1 MDAPIY
7 SPAAAFEQP
16 KPVPTPLTVSSVSL
30 AELMSAPAAWAV
42 VLKHAPV
49 FKVIVTSKQ
58 IQPFITNMMIESFI
72 IYGGIVTPAQIAAI
86 NADLASLPSSEGPKT

>member
-7 SPAAAFEQP
+7 APAAAFEQP
-16 KPVPTPLTVSSVSL
+16 AAVPTPLTVSSVSL

-49 FKVIVTSKQ
+49 FKMIVTSKQ
-58 IQPFITNMMIESFI
+58 IQPFLTNMMIESFVV
-72 IYGGIVTPAQIAAI
+72 YGGIVTPPQIAAI
-86 NADLASLPSSEGPKT
+86 NADLAKLPPSDRPKT